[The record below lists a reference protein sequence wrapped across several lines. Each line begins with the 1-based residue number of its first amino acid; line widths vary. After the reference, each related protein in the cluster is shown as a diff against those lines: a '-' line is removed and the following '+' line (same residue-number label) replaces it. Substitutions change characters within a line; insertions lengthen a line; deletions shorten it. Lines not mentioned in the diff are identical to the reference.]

1 MFSGDRPDFQSGQL
15 GQVRSLQIQMEGLEQ
30 AQGELLQQL
39 RKAGANR
46 SHHCFT
52 NDQGVNFAEP
62 SKFSWNRDWWKPMN
76 LHEFTISVRDSHS
89 FSSYFWVQYLGL
101 AGVLTCDP
109 RTEHLRNHGRP
120 MVESCPCGTRLG
132 TGPTAAPCEAES
144 RFVESLEK
152 QVAVHQDGANRGKK
166 QRKWVRKHGL
176 VEYLQIFWDHLWDV

>member
-62 SKFSWNRDWWKPMN
+62 SKFS
-76 LHEFTISVRDSHS
+76 
-89 FSSYFWVQYLGL
+89 
-101 AGVLTCDP
+101 
-109 RTEHLRNHGRP
+109 
-120 MVESCPCGTRLG
+120 
-132 TGPTAAPCEAES
+132 
-144 RFVESLEK
+144 
-152 QVAVHQDGANRGKK
+152 
-166 QRKWVRKHGL
+166 
-176 VEYLQIFWDHLWDV
+176 